1 MLPLLKLR
9 PVLFPKPWGGDA
21 LWRVLHKG
29 NPGDTGMGES
39 WEVSDRPEA
48 PSVVAEGPLAGKTLA
63 DVLATHAPD
72 VLGDAAKASQDF
84 PLLHKFISAREKL
97 SVQVHPGADSPLGEA
112 KTECW
117 YIVDAEPGASLIVG
131 VDPGGLD
138 RDATLERLKSAACES
153 VLRRLPARRGDV
165 FFIPAGTVHAIT
177 EGILLYEVQQNS
189 DTTFRLYDWG
199 RVDAHGHPRALHLE
213 EAAAVADVTAR
224 AGYRIPSLHVAR
236 GTHDED
242 YLVACPWFALVRW
255 SAFTL
260 EAAGPARLETSG
272 GFRVVTALSGAAVL
286 RGADGQEVRLGPG
299 DTALV
304 PACHA
309 AVDVRAES
317 PDVELVV
324 SFVPDLDRDVRAPL
338 RAAGHA
344 EEAIDALFGPKAP

>member
-9 PVLFPKPWGGDA
+9 PVLLPKPWGGDA
-21 LWRVLHKG
+21 LWRVLRKG
-29 NPGDTGMGES
+29 NPGDTGMGEA

-224 AGYRIPSLHVAR
+224 AGYRIPSLRVAR
-236 GTHDED
+236 GTHAED
-242 YLVACPWFALVRW
+242 YLVACPWFTLVRW
-255 SAFTL
+255 SGF
-260 EAAGPARLETSG
+260 AADAPARLGCFAARTDRRCASAPATPRWFRPATRPSTSA
-272 GFRVVTALSGAAVL
+272 RNPRMSNWSSASCPTSTATSARRSVPRATRRRPSTRCSG
-286 RGADGQEVRLGPG
+286 RRRHDQ
-299 DTALV
+299 
-304 PACHA
+304 
-309 AVDVRAES
+309 
-317 PDVELVV
+317 
-324 SFVPDLDRDVRAPL
+324 
-338 RAAGHA
+338 
-344 EEAIDALFGPKAP
+344 